1 MAIAGLEAGAVHGS
15 ASWAQLGALASVL
28 RDTAAAAARFPE
40 GTVWCPVTGRR

>member
-15 ASWAQLGALASVL
+15 ASWAQHGVLASVL
-28 RDTAAAAARFPE
+28 RDTAAARFPE